1 MEYTITFQERAEK
14 GGRPIEDGRD
24 ITLAAGDKYGF
35 AAIPNVGD
43 FVQMASVSGNRP
55 AFEGRVEGRLFRYF
69 ATDDEHGHFCH
80 VNIVVAS
87 YEDVPDLIKE

>member
-1 MEYTITFQERAEK
+1 MEYSVTFQERSAPDA
-14 GGRPIEDGRD
+14 RPIEDGRD
-24 ITLAAGDKYGF
+24 IVLSAGDRAGF

-43 FVQMASVSGNRP
+43 YVQMVSISGNRP
-55 AFEGRVEGRLFRYF
+55 SFNGRVEGRLFRYF
-69 ATDDEHGHFCH
+69 AGDDDQHHCH

>member
-1 MEYTITFQERAEK
+1 MEYTITLQERPSA

-24 ITLAAGDKYGF
+24 IALAAGDSAGF

-43 FVQMASVSGNRP
+43 YVQMISVSGNRP

-69 ATDDEHGHFCH
+69 AGDDDQHFCH
-80 VNIVVAS
+80 VNVVVAS
-87 YEDVPDLIKE
+87 YDEVPDLIKE